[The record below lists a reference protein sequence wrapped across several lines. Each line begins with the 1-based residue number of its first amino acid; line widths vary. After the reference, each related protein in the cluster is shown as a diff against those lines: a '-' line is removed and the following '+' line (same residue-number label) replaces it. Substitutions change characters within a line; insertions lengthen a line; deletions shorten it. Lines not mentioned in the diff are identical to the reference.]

1 MHAFLRAALVVAAIC
16 PAALASAAGAGFDPR
31 VVTFGPAREQLQS
44 TPITDRPYR
53 PLHVYG
59 NSVRR
64 RHERPAEQDRS
75 LGRSPL
81 PKPVS
86 DYRCDELGRGR
97 DGEGREVA
105 ARSCLRRT
113 ELP

>member
-1 MHAFLRAALVVAAIC
+1 MWRGGWQ
-16 PAALASAAGAGFDPR
+16 PAAR
-31 VVTFGPAREQLQS
+31 RAR
-44 TPITDRPYR
+44 PISR
-53 PLHVYG
+53 LFVA
-59 NSVRR
+59 RR
-64 RHERPAEQDRS
+64 T
-75 LGRSPL
+75 
-81 PKPVS
+81 VF